1 MIKRYQA
8 ILAIAV
14 IIAMGIAGNMDV
26 QEEERQHAEYC
37 EMVQLWKQSGGQ
49 AGWPAYNWE
58 GTCPKEKDAEV
69 ERLAEEL
76 RELEERAQRDEALL
90 RKVLK

>member
-1 MIKRYQA
+1 MTKRYT
-8 ILAIAV
+8 ILAIIGL
-14 IIAMGIAGNMDV
+14 IIAMGVVGQADY
-26 QEEERQHAEYC
+26 EEEQRQTDQYC
-37 EMVQLWKQSGGQ
+37 EMVAIWKESGGQ